1 MKPSLGLAALVARR
15 FLSPTGLFLIGGAL
29 ALAVTMPWSPSAVRG
44 GAELSLE
51 VSAGL
56 ARQGV
61 WICALGMILPWFAWR
76 SSTFVRQ
83 WRQGESD
90 WLGTSALSRAG
101 VAWSHVIGALFAL
114 GIALVPFA
122 IAGEVRSRRTSPQL
136 EWLADGAVRS
146 VVLMTEND
154 RVSLDVD
161 PPAAASLAIARF
173 VVAAPGNGGPSAT
186 VRCTLE
192 RAGSATIR
200 SEARIS
206 NTTSLRL
213 ELRGG
218 TGPLKLTFEPVGPG
232 AVVVLE
238 GPRLQ
243 WFAPHPARWSVAVS
257 LLLHAWLAAAACAA
271 IALGVAAWTS
281 PGTAFLFAAAVPAI
295 AGLEDRASVFWPGV
309 GLRDALELAGAGFG
323 PGYPALSAWIG
334 CAVALCAAPCLQA
347 LARDLWRREP

>member
-15 FLSPTGLFLIGGAL
+15 FLSPTGLLLIGGTL
-29 ALAVTMPWSPSAVRG
+29 ALAVCLPWSPSALRG

-61 WICALGMILPWFAWR
+61 WICALGMLLPWFAWR

-101 VAWSHVIGALFAL
+101 VAWSHVIGALLAL
-114 GIALVPFA
+114 GLALLPFA
-122 IAGEVRSRRTSPQL
+122 VAGEVCSRRKSPQL
-136 EWLADGAVRS
+136 QWLADSDVQS
-146 VVLMTEND
+146 VALMTENE

-161 PPAAASLAIARF
+161 PPPGACLAIARF
-173 VVAAPGNGGPSAT
+173 IVAAPGNGGPSAT
-186 VRCTLE
+186 VRCALE
-192 RAGSATIR
+192 RAGAATLTK
-200 SEARIS
+200 EARIS
-206 NTTSLRL
+206 NTTAMEL
-213 ELRGG
+213 ELSAGN
-218 TGPLKLTFEPVGPG
+218 GPLHLTFEHVGPG

-243 WFAPHPARWSVAVS
+243 WFAPHPSRWSVALS
-257 LLLHAWLAAAACAA
+257 LWLHVWLAAASCAA

-281 PGTAFLFAAAVPAI
+281 PATAFVAAAAVPAI
-295 AGLEDRASVFWPGV
+295 AWLEDRAPLFWPGV
-309 GLRDALELAGAGFG
+309 GLRDALELTGAGFA
-323 PGYPALSAWIG
+323 PGYPALGTWIG
-334 CAVALCAAPCLQA
+334 CALALCVAPGLQA
-347 LARDLWRREP
+347 FARDLWRREP